1 MHSLVPEHTVLA
13 QPKKQTQNL
22 SVYIKE
28 VKPSVHTL
36 PQKYKIHVGRSQ
48 VLHLD
53 CGAALPFCPALDRV
67 NPKTRCDGARMPL
80 RGEEEAGTHQLLS
93 PGNKCDPDACQQPQ
107 GTCNIWRGHPAPQ
120 HHRTQ
125 LCRCLALRASSI
137 ETMQGGSTNS
147 CPTSADRL

>member
-1 MHSLVPEHTVLA
+1 MPEHTVLA

-48 VLHLD
+48 VPHLD
-53 CGAALPFCPALDRV
+53 CGAALPVCPALDRV

-93 PGNKCDPDACQQPQ
+93 PGNKCDPDAVS
-107 GTCNIWRGHPAPQ
+107 
-120 HHRTQ
+120 
-125 LCRCLALRASSI
+125 ASSHRELATDGEDI
-137 ETMQGGSTNS
+137 LHNSTTGHNS
-147 CPTSADRL
+147 AAVQHYGLHQ